1 MPTKLPQLNE
11 KLIAKVLK
19 HISEDVWRLNQNTYG
34 TLKSAPIENR
44 EGIAYDKW
52 APCNTQACFAGWTVL
67 LSTPARLRKTLFDKR
82 TGSMKGLPWIR
93 AKELLGLTEEE
104 SDFLFT
110 STYHSGPR
118 RDLEV
123 VKSRLEQIRKDRAHA

>member
-19 HISEDVWRLNQNTYG
+19 HISKDVRRLNQDTYG
-34 TLKSAPIENR
+34 MLKSAPIEDR
-44 EGIAYDKW
+44 GIAYDKW

-82 TGSMKGLPWIR
+82 TGTMKGLPWIR
-93 AKELLGLTEEE
+93 AKELLGLTEDE
-104 SDFLFT
+104 SDFLFKIT
-110 STYHSGPR
+110 CHPGPR
-118 RDLEV
+118 RDLQI
-123 VKSRLEQIRKDRAHA
+123 VKSRLEQIREGRAND

>member
-1 MPTKLPQLNE
+1 
-11 KLIAKVLK
+11 
-19 HISEDVWRLNQNTYG
+19 
-34 TLKSAPIENR
+34 
-44 EGIAYDKW
+44 
-52 APCNTQACFAGWTVL
+52 
-67 LSTPARLRKTLFDKR
+67 
-82 TGSMKGLPWIR
+82 MKGLPWIR